1 MASDNAKKTLRGEEM
16 AMLEALKATP
26 RVRSIQRAALAML
39 VLAGVVNYIDRA
51 TLAVA
56 NLLIRQDLGLSIADM
71 GYLLSAFLWA
81 YAFSQLPTGAMVDKL
96 GPRLLLAC
104 GLTLWSFAQL
114 LGGFVQS
121 FGQFFGAR
129 LLLGV
134 GEAPQFPTGA
144 RVVRDWFN
152 PRDRGLATGVFNCA
166 SSLGTAIAVPLLTYL
181 MLFFGWRV
189 MFVIMGIAGLI
200 VAAFWFL
207 LYRNPGEVALTATEN
222 AYRTQGDPPGQRTK
236 VTFAEWKLLFRFR
249 TTWGMIFGYFG
260 CIYLTWIYTAWLPG
274 YLEIERHMSVKFTG
288 FAAAVPFAWGVV
300 GGLLGGYIV
309 DFLLRHGVSPVK
321 SRRIP
326 AAIALCGTAACTVA
340 AAFVT
345 SNALA
350 IAFISASLF
359 LVYVTSTCAWA
370 LSSVAAPTNCTASIG
385 AMQNF
390 GGYLGGALAPT
401 VTGLIVQSTGTFVPA
416 LVVGALIA
424 VASAGSYLFIV
435 DAPITAMDMDAVS
448 HPGAAPLAGG
458 GH

>member
-1 MASDNAKKTLRGEEM
+1 M

-39 VLAGVVNYIDRA
+39 VLAGVINYIDRA

-96 GPRLLLAC
+96 GPRLLLTC
-104 GLTLWSFAQL
+104 GLALWSLAQF
-114 LGGFVQS
+114 LGGLVQG

-129 LLLGV
+129 VLLGV

-152 PRDRGLATGVFNCA
+152 PRDRGLATGIFNCA
-166 SSLGTAIAVPLLTYL
+166 SSLGTAIAVPLLTFL
-181 MLFFGWRV
+181 MLSFGWRV
-189 MFVIMGIAGLI
+189 MFMIMGVAGLAM
-200 VAAFWFL
+200 AAIWYFA
-207 LYRNPGEVALTATEN
+207 YRNPTDVALSAEEN
-222 AYRTQGDPPGQRTK
+222 VYRTQGDPPGQRTQ
-236 VTFAEWKLLFRFR
+236 VTLREWKQLFRFR
-249 TTWGMIFGYFG
+249 TTWGMILGYFG

-309 DFLLRHGVSPVK
+309 DFLLRRGVSPVK

-401 VTGLIVQSTGTFVPA
+401 VTGLIVQQTGSFVPA
-416 LVVGALIA
+416 LVVGALIG

-435 DAPITAMDMDAVS
+435 DQPITAADIDAVS
-448 HPGAAPLAGG
+448 QDGAAPLPAGG
-458 GH
+458 AE